1 MNITYATPDDQ
12 EKIKLVERVFNSLT
26 KEELQQL
33 LGHDLVVEKLKGIP
47 DRTGIISS
55 LLMDN
60 MSHDADKMALKNEV
74 MALRGELIQ
83 VKIDLASIIKFVNV
97 LNDKLTGY
105 NSEQSNFN
113 TMKSK
118 YGIY

>member
-1 MNITYATPDDQ
+1 MNITYTTPDDQ
-12 EKIKLVERVFNSLT
+12 EKLKLVERVFNSLT
-26 KEELQQL
+26 KEELQHM
-33 LGHDLVVEKLKGIP
+33 LGHDLVVEKLKGVP
-47 DRTGIISS
+47 DRTGIISA

-74 MALRGELIQ
+74 MALRGELMQI
-83 VKIDLASIIKFVNV
+83 KADMTTFMKFVNEKM
-97 LNDKLTGY
+97 NSY
-105 NSEQSNFN
+105 SSEQSNFN